1 MAPVKRTLNNKSLVE
16 KCKALKD
23 LENGMTNKD
32 VAVKYGVP
40 KNTVSTWTKNK
51 EKWLLSLEK
60 KGMNSKRKNM
70 RGGNFEK
77 VDKAIYTWFIS
88 KRSQKIPIDG
98 VIIKEKALEFAKALG
113 ETEFKASDCW
123 LSKWKKR

>member
-77 VDKAIYTWFIS
+77 VDKAIYTWFIRS
-88 KRSQKIPIDG
+88 KGTVSG
-98 VIIKEKALEFAKALG
+98 VIHWIGK
-113 ETEFKASDCW
+113 
-123 LSKWKKR
+123 